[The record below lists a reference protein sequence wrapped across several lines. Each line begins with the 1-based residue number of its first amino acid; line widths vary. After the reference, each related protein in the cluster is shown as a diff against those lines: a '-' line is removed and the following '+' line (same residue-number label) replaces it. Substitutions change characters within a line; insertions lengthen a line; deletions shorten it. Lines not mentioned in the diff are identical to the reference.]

1 MSPWIRR
8 TIGGVI
14 TAVAVGLG
22 AVAVTDN
29 DGSSGP
35 APTTASAVSIDGITY
50 TFSASRPVGQFVTG
64 DWWVDGPV
72 TITAMSPAFSAGNH
86 GWQVNPNLIDNKL
99 TYGGVCV
106 DDDCGS
112 QSLDSQ
118 AFHYTAPPA
127 LPYTANPG
135 ESVVKVIS
143 QNPDSDCGFETCLEV
158 AAVLT
163 VLDTPP
169 PNNGTNQFRPPY
181 MGTDK
186 PLYSVDDMEDQFQAL
201 PDLASTAAIDPELP
215 TQAQAIEAIKRP
227 NISTHIQESSM
238 FQALLNVDSPDDMTY
253 APEIAATYATSVLRG
268 LIVKGGDSEG
278 SRRQL
283 MIDAVQRGIDVI
295 GAKEMGMNYY
305 AAGGVNHGYM
315 LPAVLA
321 AFMLD
326 NQDMKDLIAA
336 VPQTGFQETGEVSPR
351 QHGGPVLWGHDR
363 GEDEYWS
370 DVEVGADNGTN
381 RDPYGYID
389 GGSIPGGRYETCCT
403 LNVTKAYATVVHL
416 IGMEDVWDDP
426 NSLEIVERYVT
437 DGVYTQPDPCAPV
450 SQGGGPHP
458 TNTGQCVL
466 DPNLTV
472 GQRSR
477 ASHAKPASNA
487 AGFRPCTATSRTAPT
502 ARGSASGFAARSPT
516 RSRTSTRTLGRWRS
530 RSTRPISASTGYV
543 GRYGFAFTT
552 NRTVASNAPIVVD
565 VGWYTATAVTLASVS
580 SGNVA
585 WTFNPNSALVSAPA
599 EWAGVRAAH
608 SGAAICGRSRTGSR
622 AEGRLV
628 ARLPC
633 RARVAPPLCF
643 SSVRA
648 PWRARSGR

>member
-1 MSPWIRR
+1 MRPWITR

-14 TAVAVGLG
+14 AVVAVGLG

-29 DGSSGP
+29 DDSSGP
-35 APTTASAVSIDGITY
+35 ASKTAPAVASTTASAVSIDGITY
-50 TFSASRPVGQFVTG
+50 TFSASRPVGQFATG

-99 TYGGVCV
+99 TYGGSCV

-143 QNPDSDCGFETCLEV
+143 QNPDSDCGFETCLEE

-169 PNNGTNQFRPPY
+169 PNNGKNQFRPPY

-186 PLYSVDDMEDQFQAL
+186 PLYSVDDMEAQFQAL

-215 TQAQAIEAIKRP
+215 TQAQAIESIKRP
-227 NISTHIQESSM
+227 NISTHVQESSM
-238 FQALLNVDSPDDMTY
+238 FQALLNVDAPDDTTY

-268 LIVKGGDSEG
+268 LIVKAGDSKA

-315 LPAVLA
+315 LPGVLA

-326 NQDMKDLIAA
+326 NQDMKDLIAE
-336 VPQTGFQETGEVSPR
+336 VPQTGFQETGEVWPH
-351 QHGGPVLWGHDR
+351 QDGGPVLWGHDR

-370 DVEVGADNGTN
+370 DVEGGADNGTN

-403 LNVTKAYATVVHL
+403 LNVTKAYATIVHL

-426 NSLEIVERYVT
+426 NSLELVERYVT
-437 DGVYTQPDPCAPV
+437 DGVHTQPDPCAPV
-450 SQGGGPHP
+450 SQAGGPHP
-458 TNTGQCVL
+458 TNAGECVL
-466 DPNLTV
+466 DPDLTAGSTFTSFSCRAGRQCGRFPTLHGDQPDGANSE
-472 GQRSR
+472 GQRV
-477 ASHAKPASNA
+477 
-487 AGFRPCTATSRTAPT
+487 GFR
-502 ARGSASGFAARSPT
+502 SP
-516 RSRTSTRTLGRWRS
+516 L
-530 RSTRPISASTGYV
+530 A
-543 GRYGFAFTT
+543 
-552 NRTVASNAPIVVD
+552 D
-565 VGWYTATAVTLASVS
+565 AVWDEYSDT
-580 SGNVA
+580 
-585 WTFNPNSALVSAPA
+585 W
-599 EWAGVRAAH
+599 
-608 SGAAICGRSRTGSR
+608 
-622 AEGRLV
+622 
-628 ARLPC
+628 
-633 RARVAPPLCF
+633 
-643 SSVRA
+643 
-648 PWRARSGR
+648 